1 MPTKKHDNTKVHSS
15 KIKTKTKTICWILI
29 VLFLSF
35 LCYLPML
42 LQKQGLHIPAAL
54 LNAKYLFVLTPLAC
68 SIIVEISEHTLKQW
82 FLDLF
87 TSKKIFH
94 SILICILFI
103 ITGLMTSY
111 IYSIT
116 KGNQHLFYNVYPSI
130 SFVIINGIYLF
141 IMALLE
147 EAAWRGFFLKRIS
160 NQTTKIHYILCTGII
175 WGLWHI
181 PMWYI
186 RNSLT
191 IKEILFFFIWTILL
205 SLVIGFA
212 YYNYQNIFILAF
224 LHTIFNTCFLAPV
237 EWNIILLIIIFFIF
251 ALFTNLFKNK
261 KCSI

>member
-1 MPTKKHDNTKVHSS
+1 MSTKKNNT
-15 KIKTKTKTICWILI
+15 IKTHSFTIKNIFWILM

-42 LQKQGLHIPAAL
+42 LKKQGINISTIL

-87 TSKKIFH
+87 TSKKIFK

-103 ITGLMTSY
+103 IVGLTTSS

-116 KGNQHLFYNVYPSI
+116 KGKQHLFYDLYPKI
-130 SFVIINGIYLF
+130 SLIIINSIYLF

-147 EAAWRGFFLKRIS
+147 ESAWRGFFLRRIS
-160 NQTTKIHYILCTGII
+160 NQTKKIHYIFYTGII

-205 SLVIGFA
+205 SLIIGFT

-224 LHTIFNTCFLAPV
+224 LHTIFNTCFLAPI
-237 EWNIILLIIIFFIF
+237 EWNIILLIIIIFIF
-251 ALFTNLFKNK
+251 ALFIRLFKDK
-261 KCSI
+261 KCLR